1 MIRLSIIMM
10 ALVALLQSTVTYAS
24 MPSFMTKR
32 SHYTPLL
39 FFKVPSGTLPECKLC
54 VATIA
59 SLGYVLC
66 THALVTHI
74 THTLCLD
81 TSHSIHQHNVQHT
94 TTIKGDDM
102 EKLIKTIEKENG
114 VQVQRLDIMRDRAAK
129 KLYEKLV
136 EGNLRSPFPLLY
148 HRESLQRVY
157 GLADKDLVRSWS
169 KGRLLPDQNANE
181 KAVTVLGG
189 AGDDEMLG
197 EEEFMDM
204 EELEMEMDQ
213 ELTPMQRRG
222 KEAMKRRMEEGR
234 KK

>member
-39 FFKVPSGTLPECKLC
+39 FFKVPSGTLPEC
-54 VATIA
+54 
-59 SLGYVLC
+59 
-66 THALVTHI
+66 
-74 THTLCLD
+74 
-81 TSHSIHQHNVQHT
+81 
-94 TTIKGDDM
+94 DDM